1 MALRTAHGTRHRAP
15 RIETRAAPIRFK
27 CRQCQSELGL
37 IMRMSRETRNPV
49 NFLYP
54 LVSLFALTYSP
65 TSWHNNVR
73 PYQKGSACHS
83 SGYEHRAIRGNV
95 GLCSLTTKGTEDDYP
110 DVVRKAFGDRYS
122 ELPYVTGEIK
132 TADFTS
138 QEWEELR
145 NWLGSNDTLNRFKQE
160 LTTMAPSPIH
170 DRIIALLR
178 TMNGERWAESFRP
191 PKWIRR
197 ALDIDIGQAE
207 YASVRGKKG
216 NKIVGDM
223 VEAISVGD
231 VLVVTDVNETAKSQP
246 VYTTD
251 SEEGALPKIVDIA
264 DVLMGNT
271 KVDGAGVPSCGL
283 IALSCF
289 NIEELQPGKSA
300 KAKWSSPETKEYTVN
315 AITYDEHT
323 YKKMLRENPDLISG
337 AGPFIAEHKA
347 TFFGAVR
354 VWWIYVPVEELDT
367 LRLGVRL
374 QWKMEEW
381 VARGLAIPIL
391 EYYDDNMK
399 PLVEKFLRKVR
410 NGYEK
415 RLATLAKLLSR
426 REHKQTLLDALK
438 LVEDDNVREAQAEE
452 MLTYIR
458 KLLHPSDEALC
469 YDEDVHRIIRSI
481 REGARG
487 TAVDRL
493 RNVSLLK
500 GQAAVALQGSANSQ
514 FIAAVES
521 EEDKN
526 DIEEEFFVLSK
537 QALKRKRDSTSDGE
551 GEQAKDRLKERPSS
565 S

>member
-1 MALRTAHGTRHRAP
+1 
-15 RIETRAAPIRFK
+15 
-27 CRQCQSELGL
+27 
-37 IMRMSRETRNPV
+37 MSTTSISYTHSSHSSR
-49 NFLYP
+49 
-54 LVSLFALTYSP
+54 SP
-65 TSWHNNVR
+65 TPR
-73 PYQKGSACHS
+73 PLGIITFDHTRREAPVTVQDTNTVQS
-83 SGYEHRAIRGNV
+83 
-95 GLCSLTTKGTEDDYP
+95 GTEDDYP

-145 NWLGSNDTLNRFKQE
+145 NWLGSNDTLNRFKFDYDQDRQE

-391 EYYDDNMK
+391 EYCDDNMK

-487 TAVDRL
+487 TTVDRL

-500 GQAAVALQGSANSQ
+500 GQAVVALQGSANSQ
-514 FIAAVES
+514 FIVAVES